1 MGSILA
7 VLLCTGLVE
16 DRPAAAPPRVLTC
29 ARDIRLLAPDRAVL
43 GLPVRLEA
51 VVTYIDA
58 GNTVFVQDD
67 TAGTHVH
74 NFPRDTNWRVGHR
87 VRVEGVTMPGLYI
100 PGIKASR
107 IVMLGP
113 GKPPQPQRVTVDE
126 LASGIY
132 HYQTVVVEGVGRSAA
147 ATGENAS
154 SVRLAV
160 GSRVLE
166 LRVDEVLPE
175 GLDLV
180 DARVRVEGLA
190 AGVINNRRQLVSP
203 YLKVRSFRRVEV
215 LDPPVPAPELR
226 EVQVDEL
233 LRYAPEG
240 ITRRRVKVR
249 GVVVS
254 SAQGGEP
261 VFVREGDRAIM
272 VDARTSDPLQP
283 GDMVEA
289 LGFPEMGTYRAF
301 LADAT
306 LRRVGR
312 VAPPAPR
319 RMTIGALL
327 KGTSD
332 ADLVELEGEL
342 VASYPGPQSQMLVL
356 QSGPTTFR
364 VLASNVP
371 AKPWAPGSR
380 LAVRG
385 ICRIEG
391 AGGPSNR
398 DYNFHPASFEIWSS
412 APDGVRLL
420 SMPSW
425 WTPRRLSAALAA
437 LVVATAAALVW
448 ILVLRRRVRAQK
460 AIIRAQ
466 LTREVVL
473 EERQRIAR
481 EVHDTL
487 EQELVGLA
495 LRLDAAAS
503 VADSR
508 THSLLD
514 ATRRLVTRIQAEVRN
529 LVWNL
534 REASEGPTELGQALA
549 HLAGELQQAS
559 PARLRVAVS
568 GPPWSLPGPVEHNL
582 LRIAQEALTN
592 ALKHADPHDVEVEVR
607 YEADHLAVRIRDD
620 GRGFDP
626 DGPVEPRP
634 GHFGLIG
641 MRERARKIAAQL
653 ELASAAG
660 RGTTVEVRV
669 PRPRPE
675 KRGIDVGSPSDHR
688 AGGG

>member
-7 VLLCTGLVE
+7 VMLCTGLVQ
-16 DRPAAAPPRVLTC
+16 DRPAIEPPRVLTS
-29 ARDIRLLAPDRAVL
+29 ARDIRLLPPDRAVQ

-74 NFPRDTNWRVGHR
+74 NFPRDTDWRVGHR

-100 PGIKASR
+100 PGVKASR

-132 HYQTVVVEGVGRSAA
+132 HYQAVVVEGVGRSAA

-166 LRVDEVLPE
+166 LRVDEVVPE

-203 YLKVRSFRRVEV
+203 YLKVRSFRKVEV
-215 LDPPVPAPELR
+215 VAPPVPASKLL
-226 EVQVDEL
+226 EVQVDDL

-254 SAQGGEP
+254 AQGGEP
-261 VFVREGDRAIM
+261 VFVREGERAIM
-272 VDARTSDPLQP
+272 VEARSTEPLHP
-283 GDMVEA
+283 GDMVEV
-289 LGFPEMGTYRAF
+289 LGFPQMGAYRAF
-301 LADAT
+301 LADAA
-306 LRRVGR
+306 LHRVGR

-319 RMTIGALL
+319 RMTIRSLL
-327 KGTSD
+327 KGASD

-342 VASYPGPQSQMLVL
+342 VASYSGPRSHMLVL
-356 QSGPTTFR
+356 QSGLTTFR
-364 VLASNVP
+364 VLVNNLP
-371 AKPWAPGSR
+371 DKPWAPGSR

-391 AGGPSNR
+391 AGGSSNR

-425 WTPRRLSAALAA
+425 WTPRRLSAAVGA
-437 LVVATAAALVW
+437 LVVATAAALGW

-460 AIIRAQ
+460 AIILAQ

-534 REASEGPTELGQALA
+534 REATEGPTELGQALA
-549 HLAGELQQAS
+549 HLARELQQAS
-559 PARLRVAVS
+559 PARLSVAVS
-568 GPPWSLPGPVEHNL
+568 GHPWSLPGPVEHNL

-592 ALKHADPHDVEVEVR
+592 ALKHAEPNDVEVSVR
-607 YEADHLAVRIRDD
+607 YESDHLAVRIRDD

-626 DGPVEPRP
+626 DDPFEARP

-641 MRERARKIAAQL
+641 MRERARKIAAEL

-669 PRPRPE
+669 PRPKPE
-675 KRGIDVGSPSDHR
+675 KRGNGVGSPSDHS